1 MFCPTCM
8 LFCDCF
14 QNIEEGHQNICNLFS
29 ADLGSEKV
37 RDHVT
42 LGVDYAL
49 LPHLVWK
56 VLVTWYGL
64 SPGSR
69 AVLLECPLPTYK
81 EQREIIKPLMPIYL
95 EVGDEL

>member
-1 MFCPTCM
+1 M
-8 LFCDCF
+8 LV
-14 QNIEEGHQNICNLFS
+14 NYLLG
-29 ADLGSEKV
+29 LGSGKV
-37 RDHVT
+37 RDQVT

-69 AVLLECPLPTYK
+69 ALLLECTLPTYQ
-81 EQREIIKPLMPIYL
+81 EQRAIIKLLKMQCPN
-95 EVGDEL
+95 VGDDL